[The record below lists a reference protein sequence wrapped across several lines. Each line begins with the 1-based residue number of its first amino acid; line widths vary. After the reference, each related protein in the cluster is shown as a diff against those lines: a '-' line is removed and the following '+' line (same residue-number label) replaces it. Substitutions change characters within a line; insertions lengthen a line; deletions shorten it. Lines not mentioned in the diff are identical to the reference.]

1 MKERKVKEL
10 TRLLPGIQTT
20 LCFLHKSLKIEL
32 RCFTICHKF
41 VNELQSSTVIISFQ
55 TFFGL
60 RQNMCPFFLV
70 FFLLL
75 LCK

>member
-1 MKERKVKEL
+1 MKERKVTEL
-10 TRLLPGIQTT
+10 TRLLPSIQTT

-41 VNELQSSTVIISFQ
+41 VNELQGSTVIISFQ

-70 FFLLL
+70 FLLLL

>member
-1 MKERKVKEL
+1 MKERKGKEL

-20 LCFLHKSLKIEL
+20 LRFLHKSLKIEL
-32 RCFTICHKF
+32 RCFTIYHKF
-41 VNELQSSTVIISFQ
+41 VNELQGGTVIISFQ

-60 RQNMCPFFLV
+60 RQNMCPFFFV